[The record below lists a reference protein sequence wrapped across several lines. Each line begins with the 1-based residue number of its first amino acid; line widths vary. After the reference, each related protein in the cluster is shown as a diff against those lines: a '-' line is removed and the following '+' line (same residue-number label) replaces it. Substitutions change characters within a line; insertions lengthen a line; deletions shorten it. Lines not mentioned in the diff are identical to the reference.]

1 MKIPNNLNYSQ
12 YLALAEVGRDL
23 SYLMFSYIGR
33 KEIYFITYKKTYV
46 PVIIKRYMLISSIYR
61 VFDN

>member
-33 KEIYFITYKKTYV
+33 KEIYFITYNKTYV